1 MASKAP
7 RPLKVASKP
16 RAEAEPA
23 PACATDA
30 DGCEISELFRLL
42 GKAHVLDILYVM
54 NVEAQGPM
62 RFVDLQKRLRL
73 SPNTL
78 SERLKELVESGLLS
92 RTAYNEIPPRVDYA
106 ATAKAKD
113 LEPVFTS
120 LFDWSKKHN
129 LKPVP
134 VEVLPDVKADVS
146 A

>member
-1 MASKAP
+1 MAAKADK
-7 RPLKVASKP
+7 PLKVASKP
-16 RAEAEPA
+16 RSEAEPA
-23 PACATDA
+23 PACGA
-30 DGCEISELFRLL
+30 DVSGCEISDLFRLL
-42 GKAHVLDILYVM
+42 GKAHVLDVLYVM

-78 SERLKELVESGLLS
+78 SERLKELVEAGLLS
-92 RTAYNEIPPRVDYA
+92 RKAYNEIPPRVDYE

-120 LFDWSKKHN
+120 LFDWSRKHN

-134 VEVLPDVKADVS
+134 VEVVPDVKANVS